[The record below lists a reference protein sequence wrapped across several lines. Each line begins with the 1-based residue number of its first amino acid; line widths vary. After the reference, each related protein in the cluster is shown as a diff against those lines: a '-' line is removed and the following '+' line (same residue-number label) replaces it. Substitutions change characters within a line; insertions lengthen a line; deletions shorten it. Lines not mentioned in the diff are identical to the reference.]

1 MKKHFIKALV
11 LLAVLPL
18 TVGAQTAKLVEKV
31 TKTPG
36 KLVIPYEKYV
46 LPNGLTIIVHE
57 DHSDPIVH
65 VDVTYHVGSNRESI
79 GRSGFAHFFEH
90 MMFQGSDN
98 VADEQHI
105 KTVSAAGGSMN
116 GTTNSDRTNYFETV
130 PSNQLA
136 KMLWLEADRMGF
148 LLDAVTQ
155 KKFEVQRS
163 TVKNER
169 GQNYDNRPYGL
180 IYEKT
185 ASALYPFGHPYS
197 WSTIGTLAD
206 LDRVD
211 VTDLKSFFLRW
222 YGPNNAVLTVAG
234 DVTPAEV
241 VKLAEKYFGPIPK
254 GPEVTNMPKQLVTLD
269 KDRYISYE
277 DNVRFPMIKM
287 SYPSVHNYHADE
299 APLDVLAD
307 ILGGGSNTSIFY
319 KNFEKPGLAIQANV
333 SNPCSELSGMFTITV
348 LPMPGGTLAD
358 MEKLIRSSFDEFE
371 KRGVTEDDLKK
382 YKAKFEADAI
392 GSLSSVS
399 GKGSMLASYQT
410 FTGNPNYSQVQLDA
424 YMNVTKED
432 VMRVYNKYIKNQHAV
447 ILSVYPKG
455 KPELKAADDN
465 FTPPETP
472 ADFKPDL
479 SQYQGLTYVKAK
491 DTFDRKK
498 EPAAGANPVV
508 KVPAIYKE
516 NLPNGLRVI
525 GTKSDE
531 LPMVTVQINVKAGQ
545 VMEDMKKAGTSSLL
559 ADMLN
564 ESTKNFSSESISEEV
579 EKLGSEISIDAGPE
593 NITITVSSLT
603 KNLDATLKLVEE
615 KMFAPKFDTADFNRV
630 KKQHLEYIANQATS
644 ATTIA
649 NNIYGSI
656 LYGPNNIFSL
666 PIIGTAESV
675 ESITIDDV
683 KSFYNKFFAPDF
695 TQMIVVGNVG
705 KDEILSKTKFLA
717 NWKKYDVV
725 LPAQKPTPK
734 IEKTKI
740 YFVNKDKAPQSE
752 IRIGYIGLPY
762 DATGD
767 YYKAGIVNFTLGGAF
782 NSRINLNLREDKGW
796 TYGARTGFRGSRYA
810 GPFTASAG
818 VKGNATDSSVVEF
831 IKEIKLFADNGIT
844 PEELTFTKSSM
855 GQADALKYETP
866 GQKAGFLARM
876 LEYNLDPNYV
886 DAQTKILTNITKADI
901 DALAKKYLP
910 YDKMVIVVVGDK
922 AKVFDQLTKLGY
934 EVEQMDVNGVPF
946 K

>member
-1 MKKHFIKALV
+1 MKKHVVKALV
-11 LLAVLPL
+11 MLAALPL
-18 TVGAQTAKLVEKV
+18 TLGAQTAKLVEKV
-31 TKTPG
+31 TKSG
-36 KLVIPYEKYV
+36 DKLVIPYEKYV
-46 LPNGLTIIVHE
+46 LPNGLTVIVHE

-105 KTVSAAGGSMN
+105 KTISAAGGTMN

-130 PSNQLA
+130 PSNQLE
-136 KMLWLEADRMGF
+136 KMLWLESDRMGF

-180 IYEKT
+180 VYEKT

-234 DVTPAEV
+234 DVTTADV

-277 DNVRFPMIKM
+277 DNIRFPMIKM
-287 SYPSVHNYHADE
+287 TYPSVHNYHADE

-319 KNFEKPGLAIQANV
+319 KNFEKPGIAIRANV
-333 SNPCSELSGMFTITV
+333 SNPCSELSGEFSITI

-358 MEKLIRSSFDEFE
+358 MEKLIRASLDEFE

-392 GSLSSVS
+392 GSLASVS

-410 FTGNPNYSQVQLDA
+410 FTGNPDYTQKQLDA
-424 YMNVTKED
+424 YMKVTKED
-432 VMRVYNKYIKNQHAV
+432 VMRVYNKYIKGQHAV

-465 FTPPETP
+465 FTPPVTP

-479 SQYQGLTYVKAK
+479 SQYAGLTYVKAK
-491 DTFDRKK
+491 DNFDRKI

-508 KVPAIYKE
+508 KVPSIYK
-516 NLPNGLRVI
+516 NTLANGLKLI
-525 GTKSDE
+525 GTQSDD
-531 LPMVTVQINVKAGQ
+531 LPMVTMQINVKAGQ
-545 VMEDMKKAGTSSLL
+545 ISEGMDKAGLATLM

-564 ESTKNFSSESISEEV
+564 ESTQNYTSESISEEI
-579 EKLGSEISIDAGPE
+579 EKLGSSIDISAGPE
-593 NITITVSSLT
+593 NISITVSSLT

-615 KMFAPKFDTADFNRV
+615 KMFRPKFDTADFSRIKN
-630 KKQHLEYIANQATS
+630 QQLEYIANQATS
-644 ATTIA
+644 ASTIA
-649 NNIYGSI
+649 NNVYSALIYG
-656 LYGPNNIFSL
+656 NNNAFGL
-666 PIIGTAESV
+666 PIIGTESTV
-675 ESITIDDV
+675 DKITIDDV
-683 KSFYNKFFAPDF
+683 KNYYAKYFAPDLA
-695 TQMIVVGNVG
+695 QMVVVGN
-705 KDEILSKTKFLA
+705 ISKEDLAKKIAFLN
-717 NWKKYDVV
+717 NWKKTGIK
-725 LPAQKPTPK
+725 LPEAKATPA
-734 IEKTKI
+734 IAKTKI

-752 IRIGYIGLPY
+752 IRIGYIALPY

-767 YYKAGIVNFTLGGAF
+767 YYRAGIVNFTLGGAF

-796 TYGARTGFRGSRYA
+796 TYGARTGYRGSRYT

-831 IKEIKLFADNGIT
+831 MKEITLFADKGIT

-866 GQKAGFLARM
+866 DQKAGFLARM
-876 LEYNLDPNYV
+876 LEYNLDTKYV
-886 DAQTKILTNITKADI
+886 DEQNKILQNITKADI

-922 AKVFDQLTKLGY
+922 SKVYDPLTKLGY
-934 EVEQMDVNGVPF
+934 EVVELDTNGQPV

>member
-31 TKTPG
+31 TQTPG

-254 GPEVTNMPKQLVTLD
+254 GPEVVNMPKQLVTLD

-287 SYPSVHNYHADE
+287 TFPSVHNYHPDE

-319 KNFEKPGLAIQANV
+319 KNFEKTGLAIQANV
-333 SNPCSELSGMFTITV
+333 SNPCSELAGEFSITV

-358 MEKLIRSSFDEFE
+358 MEKLIRSSLTEFE
-371 KRGVTEDDLKK
+371 QRGVTEDDLKK
-382 YKAKFEADAI
+382 FKAKFEADAI
-392 GSLSSVS
+392 GSLASVS

-424 YMNVTKED
+424 YMKVTKED

-465 FTPPETP
+465 FTPPVTP
-472 ADFKPDL
+472 SDFKPDL

-491 DTFDRKK
+491 DTFDRSK

-516 NLPNGLRVI
+516 SLPNGLRVI

-545 VMEDMKKAGTSSLL
+545 VMEDMSKAGTASLL

-564 ESTKNFSSESISEEV
+564 ESTKNFSSEAISEEA

-615 KMFAPKFDTADFNRV
+615 KMFSPKFDTADFNRV

-649 NNIYGSI
+649 NNVYSSI
-656 LYGPNNIFSL
+656 LYGPSNIFSL
-666 PIIGTAESV
+666 PVIGTAQSV

-683 KSFYNKFFAPDF
+683 RIFYDKYFAPDF
-695 TQMIVVGNVG
+695 SQMIVVGNVG

-717 NWKKYDVV
+717 NWKKYEVK
-725 LPAQKPTPK
+725 LPAEKPHPA
-734 IEKTKI
+734 IAKTKI

-752 IRIGYIGLPY
+752 IRIGYVGLPY

-796 TYGARTGFRGSRYA
+796 TYGARTGFRGTRYA

-831 IKEIKLFADNGIT
+831 MKEIKLFADNGIT

-876 LEYNLDPNYV
+876 LEYNLDANYV

-901 DALAKKYLP
+901 DKLAKQYLP

-922 AKVFDQLTKLGY
+922 AKVYDKLTKLGY
-934 EVEQMDVNGVPF
+934 EVEQVDVNGVSF